1 MSILL
6 YLVVGLLVSVFALQP
21 VVERASR
28 SKDVQLVTGISG
40 FLYWSSHFLFDV
52 VIYTTCWVL
61 ASVIFFQQHSI
72 RADSIGAVVALVLS
86 FPLVA
91 LPTAY
96 LTSFV
101 VKSQSL
107 AATIVVV
114 AFSATGIARTFKD
127 PDDHSWVSFLWT
139 LVPPYA
145 FPGSLMKVLAI
156 DRRNSVCDAMR
167 KKWHLENGSLSEACP
182 QHLLSCCSD
191 YQNTSFW
198 YTSSPLGFHRQ
209 DVGLVCLSMVLEGV
223 LLFALLSCLDSGI
236 HVFRYSPHS
245 PTPTSP
251 SENLD
256 ANVKKEKEAVRKM
269 CSTGDFKGVA
279 VAVDDLSKWYGRRH
293 AVRGLSFALKNH
305 QCLGLLGVNGAG
317 KTTVLQMLSG
327 IVPSSNGEAHM
338 QGFTLSR
345 NRRAWQSN
353 IGYCPQYDGLM
364 NRLTAYEQ
372 LRLFARLRGVPP
384 GLVERAVTRVVWM
397 VGLEEWACK
406 QCFTYSGG
414 NKRKLSLAMAIIGV
428 PKLLLLDEP
437 LSGVDAIVRRRIV
450 TGLRLAME
458 SLDVAVVFGTHSV
471 QECEALCDTVGV
483 MAAGELKFLG
493 SFGSLKERFQTG
505 CIVRFKLNVD
515 DQQSSLAAAVS
526 KELPGIDLRDA
537 HEGTLVFHLKQG
549 IPWSVLFDKLD
560 RLRET
565 FAIEEAIVSDM
576 TSGHA
581 LSTLSSGESD
591 ALSFGRS

>member
-1 MSILL
+1 MQLTLQWCVFTLLTVSATVLQLSSGAPATTDVSEGVQISIKLPEGDEVVKTDVPKRSAIPACL
-6 YLVVGLLVSVFALQP
+6 RQQPGTVEDESGLVVSADAFTNCAKTELTRLQTEINNPDTDDSSEEAPEDDDAPP
-21 VVERASR
+21 V
-28 SKDVQLVTGISG
+28 
-40 FLYWSSHFLFDV
+40 
-52 VIYTTCWVL
+52 
-61 ASVIFFQQHSI
+61 
-72 RADSIGAVVALVLS
+72 
-86 FPLVA
+86 
-91 LPTAY
+91 
-96 LTSFV
+96 
-101 VKSQSL
+101 
-107 AATIVVV
+107 
-114 AFSATGIARTFKD
+114 
-127 PDDHSWVSFLWT
+127 
-139 LVPPYA
+139 
-145 FPGSLMKVLAI
+145 
-156 DRRNSVCDAMR
+156 
-167 KKWHLENGSLSEACP
+167 KKE
-182 QHLLSCCSD
+182 
-191 YQNTSFW
+191 NTSFW

-245 PTPTSP
+245 PTPTSS